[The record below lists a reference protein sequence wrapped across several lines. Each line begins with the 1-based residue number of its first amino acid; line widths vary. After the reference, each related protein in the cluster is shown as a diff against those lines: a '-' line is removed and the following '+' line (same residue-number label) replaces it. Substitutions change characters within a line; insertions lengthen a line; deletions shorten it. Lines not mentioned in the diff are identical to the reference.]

1 MPASSA
7 LSNRSGLSESGTGQ
21 TIIGLIRAV
30 VERFVFHKWRSS
42 RHTKEIAMES
52 AEHCRMQAEECR
64 SLLALAQSEA
74 VASVLKNLSRSWV
87 VIANQ
92 IERYVELV
100 KKETAQKK

>member
-1 MPASSA
+1 
-7 LSNRSGLSESGTGQ
+7 
-21 TIIGLIRAV
+21 
-30 VERFVFHKWRSS
+30 
-42 RHTKEIAMES
+42 
-52 AEHCRMQAEECR
+52 MQAAECR